1 MSDAEPSHELTRQLD
16 LLLSGRGFNYY
27 KAENRA
33 RADDLLVRER
43 AAGALSTAV
52 GMLSNLHGA
61 YRRQYV
67 PPPSR
72 ENPFP
77 PAEESR
83 RAQDILALRD
93 RLANLGSLIRGMS
106 APTQDR
112 IWRRFR
118 QELDLL
124 ERLLHADSLLIDY
137 ADRASARI
145 DALTPETWREGPAR
159 AEIEGMVSEMER
171 SARDRQSLLQ
181 IM

>member
-1 MSDAEPSHELTRQLD
+1 VSEPGNPLVRQLD
-16 LLLSGRGFNYY
+16 LLLDGRGFNYY
-27 KAENRA
+27 SNENRA

-43 AAGALSTAV
+43 AAGALSAAV
-52 GMLSNLHGA
+52 GALSNLHGA
-61 YRRQYV
+61 YRRQFI

-93 RLANLGSLIRGMS
+93 RLTRLSSLIRGMS
-106 APTQDR
+106 APAQDK

-124 ERLLHADSLLIDY
+124 ERLLHADLLLIDY
-137 ADRASARI
+137 ADRIAGRVET
-145 DALTPETWREGPAR
+145 LTPEGWRNDALR
-159 AEIEGMVSEMER
+159 AEMEMMVAEIER
-171 SARDRQSLLQ
+171 SARDRQALMQ
-181 IM
+181 IL